1 MSRDRSALTTVW
13 ALIASALIVS
23 CSDSSSDESGAFP
36 DTALATV
43 TSTDGALR
51 VEIRTTPDQPPT
63 RGTIE
68 VEYRVHDATG
78 KAVSGLALDV
88 QPWMP
93 AHGHGAS
100 VVPSITDEGD
110 GRYVA
115 KNVTLFMAGSWELRT
130 TVSGDPG
137 ESWVLPLEI
146 P

>member
-1 MSRDRSALTTVW
+1 MSRDRLRRWFV
-13 ALIASALIVS
+13 LLASVVIVS
-23 CSDSSSDESGAFP
+23 CSDSASSESSEFP
-36 DTALATV
+36 EAALATV
-43 TSTDGALR
+43 SSTTGALNI
-51 VEIRTTPDQPPT
+51 EIRTTPDQPPT

-68 VEYRVHDATG
+68 VEFRVHDTSG

-100 VVPSITDEGD
+100 VVPSVTDEGD

-130 TVSGDPG
+130 TVSNEPG
-137 ESWVLPLEI
+137 ESWSLPLEI